1 MVETPED
8 KPYRTSRA
16 TPRRRPWRR
25 VLLGGIA
32 VIIVVPIVA
41 VTAAVLTFNPNSYKD
56 QITAAATQA
65 LGRQVTIAGPIA
77 VKLSLIPT
85 LTAEDVRIANISGG
99 AAPLMARIH
108 SIETRIALMP
118 LLHHQIDIEALVLR
132 HPTILLEKTADG
144 RANWLFQPASNAA
157 APAAVPAPPV
167 TVNTGHGNWQ
177 VAVHSLDITDG
188 TVDWRDEQAGRTAT
202 VQLPKASLAAEG
214 DAATQPEDQ
223 PLSIDADLLWQKQTI
238 HLAGKTGP
246 IAHLTNPADQS
257 SWPVQLTLTA
267 AGATL
272 TAQGGV
278 TDPRQARGYDVT
290 LLGQIPALA
299 AITPLLPPGL
309 LAPGQTLP
317 PLQGVAL
324 GAHLTDGGNG
334 APRFS
339 NLSLQ
344 AQASDLSSLAPGLK
358 LDSLSI
364 VTPAP
369 DQPVSINILGDRQG
383 LAFTLSGSLGPL
395 PTPTA
400 PGTPAAPLPIDLTLT
415 AAQSNLHAQGSIQDP
430 WSLRGLNLALSAQI
444 ANLAYLSPLAG
455 AALPAFTSLNGSA
468 TLTDAA
474 GAGLTQGLA
483 LAALNLTAPQGDLE
497 GALSLAFTPRLAI
510 GANLRSAKLD
520 LDQVLTAASTVPVP
534 AAQGAP
540 AATPA
545 PAPAPPPPPAPVPAK
560 AAGPRK
566 LIPDVTLPIAW
577 LKSFDGS
584 ANLGF
589 ADLHV
594 GGADYRALVAHAS
607 LSGGLL
613 SLQPS
618 SVVVPGGQLLAAGTI
633 DARGPVPHESLA
645 MQAQNLA
652 IAPLLKALQ
661 IPVAANGLVQVFANL
676 TADGATTRQI
686 AASVNGSLG
695 LASVDGVI
703 DAHALASLVA
713 PAIRAGGV
721 VPAELLNAAG
731 QVPMRCL
738 AIRLNATQ
746 GNAAVAALLLDTP
759 RLLVQ
764 GTGSLNFGQE
774 TLNLALVPELYLGEM
789 AVTVPLDMGGTFADP
804 RAGKVGKV
812 VIAQQPG
819 QSGGNG
825 LNGLVQSLIGGG
837 KQKAPAV
844 SPACGP
850 ALALARNGQP
860 GPTPGDSA
868 DAGNAGILQKPMN
881 LFQKLLNGQ

>member
-1 MVETPED
+1 MVDTPED
-8 KPYRTSRA
+8 KPYRTSRPA
-16 TPRRRPWRR
+16 ARRRPWRR
-25 VLLGGIA
+25 ILLGGIA
-32 VIIVVPIVA
+32 VIIVVPIAA

-56 QITAAATQA
+56 QITSAASQA
-65 LGRQVTIAGPIA
+65 LGRPVTIAGPIA

-85 LTAEDVRIANISGG
+85 LTASDVRIANIAGG
-99 AAPLMARIH
+99 AAPLMARVS
-108 SIETRIALMP
+108 SIETRIALLP

-144 RANWLFQPASNAA
+144 RANWLFQPVSNTA

-167 TVNTGHGNWQ
+167 TVDTGHGPWQ
-177 VAVHSLDITDG
+177 VTVHSLDITDG
-188 TVDWRDEQAGRTAT
+188 TVDWRDDQAGQTAT
-202 VQLPKASLAAEG
+202 VQLPKASLAAQG
-214 DAATQPEDQ
+214 DANARPEDE
-223 PLSIDADLLWQKQTI
+223 PLAIDADLLWQKQPI

-257 SWPVQLTLTA
+257 SWPVQLTVTA

-272 TAQGGV
+272 SAQGGV
-278 TDPRQARGYDVT
+278 TDPRQARGYDLT
-290 LLGQIPALA
+290 LQAQVPALE

-309 LAPGQTLP
+309 LPAGQSLP
-317 PLQGVAL
+317 PLHGVAL
-324 GAHLTDGGNG
+324 GAHLADGGQG
-334 APRFS
+334 GPHFS

-358 LDSLSI
+358 LDSLSL

-369 DQPVSINILGDRQG
+369 DQPVSVNILGDRQG
-383 LAFTLSGSLGPL
+383 LAFTLSGSLGPMAV
-395 PTPTA
+395 PTP
-400 PGTPAAPLPIDLTLT
+400 GAAPVPLPVDLTLN
-415 AAQSNLHAQGSIQDP
+415 AAQSNLHAQGTIQDP
-430 WSLRGLNLALSAQI
+430 WTMHGLSLALSAQI
-444 ANLAYLSPLAG
+444 ANLALLAPLAG
-455 AALPAFTSLNGSA
+455 APLPAFTSLNGTG

-474 GAGLTQGLA
+474 GTGGLA
-483 LAALNLTAPQGDLE
+483 QGVALTAVNLTAPQGDLE
-497 GALSLAFTPRLAI
+497 GALNIAFAPRLFI
-510 GANLRSAKLD
+510 GATLRSAKLD
-520 LDQVLTAASTVPVP
+520 LDQVLN
-534 AAQGAP
+534 AAQ
-540 AATPA
+540 TA
-545 PAPAPPPPPAPVPAK
+545 PAPAPQPATAQPAPAAAAPVATPPAK

-566 LIPDVTLPIAW
+566 LIPDIALPIAS
-577 LKSFDGS
+577 LKSFDAA

-589 ADLHV
+589 ADLHF

-633 DARGPVPHESLA
+633 DTRPPVPTESFA

-652 IAPLLKALQ
+652 IAPLLNALR

-676 TADGATTRQI
+676 TASGATTRQI
-686 AASVNGSLG
+686 AGSVSGHFG

-703 DAHALASLVA
+703 DAHALSSLIA

-738 AIRLNATQ
+738 AIRLDATN
-746 GNAAVAALLLDTP
+746 GEAAVNALLLDTP

-774 TLNLALVPELYLGEM
+774 SLNLALTPELYLGEM

-804 RAGKVGKV
+804 HAGKVGKV

-819 QSGGNG
+819 QSGSNG

-837 KQKAPAV
+837 KHTAPAV

-850 ALALARNGQP
+850 ALTLARNGQP
-860 GPTPGDSA
+860 GPTPSGNA
-868 DAGNAGILQKPMN
+868 DAGILQKPMN